1 MSSKKAPTE
10 VFSEINENDEWTAIQ
25 KFNTLLHYEE
35 QKQAILR
42 DQERKRLIRD
52 ELDRQVQAKAQKQF
66 RENDENK
73 EYDEMAE
80 EHYKLQEQREKEK
93 ADAVMKKIMND
104 KQSRDQ

>member
-1 MSSKKAPTE
+1 M
-10 VFSEINENDEWTAIQ
+10 FSGIDENDEWTAIQ

-42 DQERKRLIRD
+42 DQERKRLIRE
-52 ELDRQVQAKAQKQF
+52 ELDRQIQAKKGKAQ
-66 RENDENK
+66 RENVENK

-93 ADAVMKKIMND
+93 ADATMQKIMND
-104 KQSRDQ
+104 KLSRD